1 MRAADSTDP
10 ESRFARR
17 ALHMRDDDADAL
29 AFALAVRPDRL
40 ERALLGL
47 TPGLVP
53 VVCEARAGLTALALA
68 LDAEEP
74 APRTR
79 ERLLEALAQASSRAP
94 RRAVLV
100 VDMIHDHLAPG
111 AALEVPRARAIV
123 PALEA
128 RLADARR
135 RGQPIVYVVD
145 AHDPDDPDLDAWG
158 THALRGT
165 QGAAVW
171 TPLAP
176 TPEDLVVEKPSYS
189 AFHATT
195 LDATLAAMEVDTLVL
210 TGCLTEIGLFATATD
225 AMQRGYAV
233 EVPPDSQAG
242 VAEELERATLA
253 ALSLMAPYGPARRTL
268 LDDLAR
274 RVIAPLQ
281 EPP

>member
-1 MRAADSTDP
+1 
-10 ESRFARR
+10 
-17 ALHMRDDDADAL
+17 MRDDDADPL

-47 TPGLVP
+47 TPDLVP
-53 VVCEARAGLTALALA
+53 VVCEARTGLTALALA

-74 APRTR
+74 NPRTR
-79 ERLLEALAQASSRAP
+79 ERLLEALARPACSRTP
-94 RRAVLV
+94 RSAVLV

-123 PALEA
+123 PALAA

-176 TPEDLVVEKPSYS
+176 TTEDIVVEKPSYS
-189 AFHATT
+189 AFHATA
-195 LDATLAAMEVDTLVL
+195 LDATLAALEVDTLVL

-225 AMQRGYAV
+225 ALQRGYAV
-233 EVPPDSQAG
+233 EIPPDSQAG

-253 ALSLMAPYGPARRTL
+253 VLSLMAPYGPARRTR

-274 RVIAPLQ
+274 RVIAPSQ